1 MNKRKSYKHYQ
12 EQLNNTKTCFLSQN
26 LQKTANIFI
35 FTGSSF
41 HGSNKLSKEAYRKF
55 VIC

>member
-26 LQKTANIFI
+26 LQNQQTYLFSQDLHFMVLTN
-35 FTGSSF
+35 
-41 HGSNKLSKEAYRKF
+41 
-55 VIC
+55 